1 MSTIIPPEEW
11 KQIHGYEGL
20 YEISNEGKVRKTFK
34 TGKTKICMLRQTI
47 AKSKIVHLSKK
58 NKKKQFMI
66 SKLVFSHFTPD
77 WDFSVSPRQF
87 TLRHNDE
94 NPMNCNILNLM
105 RNQDDMFTHRP
116 ERVNK
121 METEVDK
128 WVASR
133 PYVGYFYDSHGTKS
147 IRFRRTWDPQD
158 GRGKRQI
165 DKTLKYDPSKQTN
178 RVNRTFFDIRYAY
191 RTWLIKNKMFKIPKA
206 GEPKCPLNI
215 LSQVNTNVDKKAE
228 KAMVVDEADMNE
240 TTEFIDEAK
249 EALENKLIVENWEK
263 RPSKIGHNPEE
274 LYSNEDFVE
283 DDFSE

>member
-87 TLRHNDE
+87 TLRHYDE

>member
-11 KQIHGYEGL
+11 KSIHGYEGL
-20 YEISNEGKVRKTFK
+20 YEVSNRGRVRKLLK
-34 TGKTKICMLRQTI
+34 KGSTKLCTERQTI
-47 AKSKIVHLSKK
+47 AKSKIVHLSKE

-66 SKLVFSHFTPD
+66 CKLVFMNFTPD
-77 WDFSVSPRQF
+77 WDFSIGPRQF
-87 TLRHNDE
+87 TLNHIDE
-94 NPMNCNILNLM
+94 NPNNCHFTNLY
-105 RNQDDMFTHRP
+105 RNADDAFTHRP

-133 PYVGYFYDSHGTKS
+133 PYVGYFYDAHGTKS

-158 GRGKRQI
+158 GRGRRQI

-191 RTWLIKNKMFKIPKA
+191 RTWLIKNKMLKVPKV
-206 GEPKCPLNI
+206 GDPRTPLDV
-215 LSQVNTNVDKKAE
+215 LSQVNTNIEKKAE
-228 KAMVVDEADMNE
+228 KAKEADAADMNE
-240 TTEFIDEAK
+240 TVEYIDEAK
-249 EALENKLIVENWEK
+249 ETLENKLIIENWEK
-263 RPSKIGHNPEE
+263 RPSKIGSQVEN

-283 DDFSE
+283 DNLSD